1 MGRYPARRT
10 YMRIGKQKDIIKP
23 KSSVKRPLRDRLRLG
38 RWQLAALIL
47 IAVAAISWTL
57 IALSNGSIST
67 VTRTLSIPGL
77 PSALEGYT
85 IVHISD
91 LNGARFGDGQ
101 ENLVKAISAVDY
113 DAICMTG
120 DMVGESGD
128 ARPLLEL
135 IDGLDTSRPIML
147 ITGDSD
153 PAPLAA
159 EPDEEGS
166 LYADYIKELLA
177 RGVTYLDSPVSV
189 KEGDATVW
197 FSPALAL
204 NMNTQEY
211 LASMQARYDA
221 TMKDAEADAG
231 AVAEAAYQLSCA
243 QKLKAAAQ
251 TMQSTD
257 VHITLSHV
265 PLSDDFV
272 RSLQYAEGDLTAD
285 SLSEERGMF
294 LRLIDVALCG
304 HYVGGQWRL
313 PFVGALFVPDE
324 RLPRGGWLPDGAQV
338 SGLRRSN
345 SVYIYT
351 TTGLGASSA
360 YALPGF
366 RLFNSPEIV
375 VIKLTA
381 QLGV

>member
-1 MGRYPARRT
+1 
-10 YMRIGKQKDIIKP
+10 MRIGKQKDIIKP
-23 KSSVKRPLRDRLRLG
+23 KSSVRRPLRDRLRLG

-67 VTRTLSIPGL
+67 TTRTLSIPGL
-77 PSALEGYT
+77 PAAMEGYT

-101 ENLVKAISAVDY
+101 ENLVKTISAVDY

-120 DMVGESGD
+120 DMVGEGGD
-128 ARPLLEL
+128 AGPLLEL
-135 IDGLDTSRPIML
+135 VDGLGTSRPIML
-147 ITGDSD
+147 ITGDGD
-153 PAPLAA
+153 PSPLAA

-166 LYADYIKELLA
+166 LYADYIKELSA

-189 KEGDATVW
+189 KVGDATVW

-211 LASMQARYDA
+211 LASMQARYDS
-221 TMKDAEADAG
+221 TMKDAEADVG
-231 AVAEAAYQLSCA
+231 AVAEAAYQLSRA

-285 SLSEERGMF
+285 SLSEERGMY

-324 RLPRGGWLPDGAQV
+324 RLPRGGWLPDSAQV

>member
-1 MGRYPARRT
+1 
-10 YMRIGKQKDIIKP
+10 MRIGKQKTLIKP
-23 KSSVKRPLRDRLRLG
+23 KSAVKRTLRDRLRLG
-38 RWQLAALIL
+38 RLQLAALIL
-47 IAVAAISWTL
+47 IVVVAISWTL
-57 IALSNGSIST
+57 IAIGNSSITT

-91 LNGARFGDGQ
+91 LNGARFGDKQ
-101 ENLVKAISAVDY
+101 ENLVKAISAANY

-120 DMVGESGD
+120 DMVGAGGD
-128 ARPLLEL
+128 AEPLYEL
-135 IDGLDTSRPIML
+135 VEGLNTTKPIML

-153 PAPLAA
+153 PAPIVDA
-159 EPDEEGS
+159 PDAEGS
-166 LYADYIKELLA
+166 MYADYIQKLCA
-177 RGVTYLDSPVSV
+177 MGVTYLDCPKAVEV
-189 KEGDATVW
+189 GGATVW
-197 FSPALAL
+197 FSQALAL

-211 LASMQARYDA
+211 LDSMQARYNQTLNAGDA
-221 TMKDAEADAG
+221 DVS
-231 AVAEAAYQLSCA
+231 AVAAAAYRLSCA
-243 QKLKAAAQ
+243 QQLNTAAQ

-272 RSLQYAEGDLTAD
+272 RSLQYAEGDFSADTLTD
-285 SLSEERGMF
+285 SRGMY

-313 PFVGALFVPDE
+313 PFVGALYVPDE
-324 RLPRGGWLPDGAQV
+324 RLPRGGWLPEGAQV

-351 TTGLGASSA
+351 TTGLGTSSA
-360 YALPGF
+360 YRLPPF